1 MSNFSDSFWRRA
13 GKNTAD
19 RVSNAIFGD
28 NWARP
33 YKRITDEAKAE
44 AMKQRAEAE
53 AMKQQAEAEAMKQ
66 QAEAI
71 ANFHNT
77 RAEIAE
83 KEQLNAIDA
92 AVLKNV
98 DKVILMPFSEDTNE
112 LSNQLNELAI
122 QLSTNSFSKGTAE
135 DKIRAKYTEAVFQK
149 IEQGLNILLAKDPYN
164 VNVEY
169 IYKAYLKGKKE
180 RRKSLRRTVV
190 LGIIWVII
198 LQSFLLGILLA
209 MDGYGALLGMTIIA
223 AIITLCIDSIWINVV
238 IKLRNA
244 RKEFDLKQAKY
255 NTTGQTEQY
264 TAKSTNNN
272 VTSHFNQKQAF
283 DYLWNKYRNSLPLLN
298 EGYCICQISGQKDIL
313 IIALHSIMHSR
324 NSGSAIV
331 SLQQHDSFLS
341 SEYMLVN
348 SSVNL
353 LDRATRLD
361 LFPIQGLTCTQVVSD
376 VVCNPKMFDY
386 VVEQISLNQ
395 TIIEDVVRPRLIIVC
410 DSDSQA
416 FLGKLPEFVWM
427 GYSFKHLEKKH
438 NGDLYQIIGFRSE
451 GRIQPNRA
459 RTNLIG
465 TKVFF
470 VHTDIPSAYDINA
483 WLKN

>member
-33 YKRITDEAKAE
+33 YKRITDEAKADAMKQRAE
-44 AMKQRAEAE
+44 AMKQRAEA
-53 AMKQQAEAEAMKQ
+53 
-66 QAEAI
+66 I
-71 ANFHNT
+71 ANVHNT

-83 KEQLNAIDA
+83 KNQLNAIDA

-98 DKVILMPFSEDTNE
+98 DKVISMPFSEDTNE

-190 LGIIWVII
+190 LGIVWVII

-209 MDGYGALLGMTIIA
+209 IMDGYGALLGMTIIA

-238 IKLRNA
+238 IKLRKA

-298 EGYCICQISGQKDIL
+298 EGYRICQISGQKDIL

-341 SEYMLVN
+341 SEYMLTN

-451 GRIQPNRA
+451 ERIQPNRA

-470 VHTDIPSAYDINA
+470 VHTDIPSAYDISA

>member
-53 AMKQQAEAEAMKQ
+53 AMKQ
-66 QAEAI
+66 
-71 ANFHNT
+71 
-77 RAEIAE
+77 RAKIAE

-98 DKVILMPFSEDTNE
+98 DKVISMPFAEDTNE

-190 LGIIWVII
+190 LGIIWQII
-198 LQSFLLGILLA
+198 LLSFLIGILLA
-209 MDGYGALLGMTIIA
+209 MDGNGALLGMTIIA

-238 IKLRNA
+238 IMRAIKNA

-272 VTSHFNQKQAF
+272 VTSHFNQ
-283 DYLWNKYRNSLPLLN
+283 N
-298 EGYCICQISGQKDIL
+298 
-313 IIALHSIMHSR
+313 
-324 NSGSAIV
+324 
-331 SLQQHDSFLS
+331 
-341 SEYMLVN
+341 
-348 SSVNL
+348 
-353 LDRATRLD
+353 
-361 LFPIQGLTCTQVVSD
+361 
-376 VVCNPKMFDY
+376 
-386 VVEQISLNQ
+386 
-395 TIIEDVVRPRLIIVC
+395 
-410 DSDSQA
+410 
-416 FLGKLPEFVWM
+416 
-427 GYSFKHLEKKH
+427 KHLITYGISIVIRCH
-438 NGDLYQIIGFRSE
+438 Y
-451 GRIQPNRA
+451 
-459 RTNLIG
+459 
-465 TKVFF
+465 
-470 VHTDIPSAYDINA
+470 
-483 WLKN
+483 

>member
-53 AMKQQAEAEAMKQ
+53 AMKQQAEA
-66 QAEAI
+66 I

-98 DKVILMPFSEDTNE
+98 DKVISMPFSEDTNE

>member
-53 AMKQQAEAEAMKQ
+53 AMKQQAEA
-66 QAEAI
+66 I

-92 AVLKNV
+92 AVLINV
-98 DKVILMPFSEDTNE
+98 DKVISMPFAEDTNE

-223 AIITLCIDSIWINVV
+223 AIITFCIDSIWINVV

-313 IIALHSIMHSR
+313 IIALHSIMQSR

-410 DSDSQA
+410 DSNSQA

-427 GYSFKHLEKKH
+427 GYSFKHLEKKY

-451 GRIQPNRA
+451 ERIQPNRA

-470 VHTDIPSAYDINA
+470 VHTDIPDVYDISA

>member
-33 YKRITDEAKAE
+33 YKRITDEAKAD
-44 AMKQRAEAE
+44 AMKQR
-53 AMKQQAEAEAMKQ
+53 
-66 QAEAI
+66 AEAI

-98 DKVILMPFSEDTNE
+98 DKVISMPFAEDTNE
-112 LSNQLNELAI
+112 LSNQLNGLAI
-122 QLSTNSFSKGTAE
+122 QLSTNSFSKETAE

-149 IEQGLNILLAKDPYN
+149 IEQGLSILLAKDPYN

-180 RRKSLRRTVV
+180 RRKSTV
-190 LGIIWVII
+190 LGIIWAII
-198 LQSFLLGILLA
+198 LLSFLMGILLA
-209 MDGYGALLGMTIIA
+209 MDGNGALLGMTIIA
-223 AIITLCIDSIWINVV
+223 AIITLCIWINVV
-238 IKLRNA
+238 IMRAIKNRRRLRNA

-298 EGYCICQISGQKDIL
+298 EGYRICQISGQKDIL

-341 SEYMLVN
+341 SQDML
-348 SSVNL
+348 VNL
-353 LDRATRLD
+353 LDRATHLD
-361 LFPIQGLTCTQVVSD
+361 LFPIQGLTCTQVVRD

-451 GRIQPNRA
+451 ERIQPNRA

-470 VHTDIPSAYDINA
+470 VHTDTPLPSAYDISA

>member
-1 MSNFSDSFWRRA
+1 MRA
-13 GKNTAD
+13 
-19 RVSNAIFGD
+19 
-28 NWARP
+28 
-33 YKRITDEAKAE
+33 
-44 AMKQRAEAE
+44 
-53 AMKQQAEAEAMKQ
+53 
-66 QAEAI
+66 
-71 ANFHNT
+71 
-77 RAEIAE
+77 
-83 KEQLNAIDA
+83 
-92 AVLKNV
+92 
-98 DKVILMPFSEDTNE
+98 
-112 LSNQLNELAI
+112 
-122 QLSTNSFSKGTAE
+122 
-135 DKIRAKYTEAVFQK
+135 
-149 IEQGLNILLAKDPYN
+149 
-164 VNVEY
+164 
-169 IYKAYLKGKKE
+169 
-180 RRKSLRRTVV
+180 
-190 LGIIWVII
+190 
-198 LQSFLLGILLA
+198 
-209 MDGYGALLGMTIIA
+209 
-223 AIITLCIDSIWINVV
+223 

-244 RKEFDLKQAKY
+244 RKEFDLKRAKY

-298 EGYCICQISGQKDIL
+298 EGYHICQISGQKDIL

-341 SEYMLVN
+341 LQDMLAN

-353 LDRATRLD
+353 LDRATHLD

-451 GRIQPNRA
+451 ERIQPNRA

-470 VHTDIPSAYDINA
+470 VHTDNIPSAYDISA

>member
-53 AMKQQAEAEAMKQ
+53 AMKQQAEA
-66 QAEAI
+66 I
-71 ANFHNT
+71 ANFHYT

-98 DKVILMPFSEDTNE
+98 DKVISMPFSEDTNE

>member
-44 AMKQRAEAE
+44 AMKQRAEA
-53 AMKQQAEAEAMKQ
+53 MKQR
-66 QAEAI
+66 AEAI
-71 ANFHNT
+71 ANVHNT

-83 KEQLNAIDA
+83 KNQLNAIDA

-98 DKVILMPFSEDTNE
+98 DKVISMPFAEDINE
-112 LSNQLNELAI
+112 LSNQLNGLAI
-122 QLSTNSFSKGTAE
+122 QLSTNSFSKETAE

-149 IEQGLNILLAKDPYN
+149 IEQGLSILLAKDPYN

-180 RRKSLRRTVV
+180 RRKSTV
-190 LGIIWVII
+190 LGTIWAIIF
-198 LQSFLLGILLA
+198 LSFLMGIGLA
-209 MDGYGALLGMTIIA
+209 MDGNGALLGMTIIA
-223 AIITLCIDSIWINVV
+223 AIITLCIWINVV
-238 IKLRNA
+238 IMRAIKNRRRLRNA

-298 EGYCICQISGQKDIL
+298 EGYRICQISGQKDIL
-313 IIALHSIMHSR
+313 IIALHSIMPSR

-341 SEYMLVN
+341 SEFMLAN

-353 LDRATRLD
+353 LDRAAHLD

-427 GYSFKHLEKKH
+427 GYSFKHLEKKY

-451 GRIQPNRA
+451 ERIQPNRA

-470 VHTDIPSAYDINA
+470 VHTDIPYVYDISA